1 MFPPLPKGRGF
12 HKTDYMILFRD
23 YNQEKR
29 VDRAWYS
36 SSNIVYSECDD
47 IKDDYKTLRVVF
59 KNGSCYEYKNVSVM
73 DYLMFMHGGLDGSN
87 GKALNKFIKEN
98 KYEYKR
104 LENRDINTINNE
116 MLELSKKQIISEKEE
131 CKEN

>member
-1 MFPPLPKGRGF
+1 
-12 HKTDYMILFRD
+12 MILFRD
-23 YNQEKR
+23 YNEEKR
-29 VDRAWYS
+29 LDRAWYS

-87 GKALNKFIKEN
+87 GKSLNKFIKEN
-98 KYEYKR
+98 KYEYER
-104 LENRDINTINNE
+104 LDNKDLNIINEE
-116 MLELSKKQIISEKEE
+116 MEKLLKEKEQNTATQKEE
-131 CKEN
+131 CED